1 MNEIKSK
8 RQAAQVLARIIAER
22 PTEVKDALFESGVDV
37 SPTATDR
44 QVIESIITN
53 VGRNRMLQQKLG
65 ELAGNNE
72 FFGTNGEAATT
83 ASSNGNGFFQNSENV
98 QAVGNVVGQALG
110 FWLGSRREKQ
120 AREAAERQA
129 EQQVELARINAD
141 LVERQLELENAR
153 LGNQPQGMSTGA
165 KIGIGLAIVAVV
177 VTAVLLVRNKGK
189 KAAAP
194 AGS

>member
-44 QVIESIITN
+44 QVIESIVTN

-65 ELAGNNE
+65 ELAGNND
-72 FFGTNGEAATT
+72 FFGTDGEAATT
-83 ASSNGNGFFQNSENV
+83 ASSTANGFFQNSQNV

-129 EQQVELARINAD
+129 EQQLELARINAD

-165 KIGIGLAIVAVV
+165 KVGIGLAIVAVV

>member
-44 QVIESIITN
+44 QVIESIVTN

-65 ELAGNNE
+65 ELAGNND

-83 ASSNGNGFFQNSENV
+83 ASSTANGFFQDSGNV
-98 QAVGNVVGQALG
+98 QAVGNVIGQALG

-120 AREAAERQA
+120 SREAAERQA
-129 EQQVELARINAD
+129 EQQLELARINAD

>member
-44 QVIESIITN
+44 QVIESIVTN

-65 ELAGNNE
+65 ELAGNND
-72 FFGTNGEAATT
+72 FFGTDGEAATT
-83 ASSNGNGFFQNSENV
+83 ASSTANGFFQNSANV
-98 QAVGNVVGQALG
+98 QAVGNVIGQALG

-120 AREAAERQA
+120 SREAAERQA
-129 EQQVELARINAD
+129 EQQLELARINAD